1 MCDYAVVRRGVLR
14 LPDLYDAGGAYR
26 YLGVNRRAM
35 VAVAAGILAP
45 LAGLADTR
53 LGFLF
58 SGAWFSATLVSGLCT
73 TFSCDPRVSAAAYA
87 VTEE

>member
-1 MCDYAVVRRGVLR
+1 MTRR
-14 LPDLYDAGGAYR
+14 
-26 YLGVNRRAM
+26 
-35 VAVAAGILAP
+35 AVAAGAAGILTP

-58 SGAWFSATLVSGLCT
+58 SGAWFSATLVSGLVYYVLMR
-73 TFSCDPRVSAAAYA
+73 PARLGAAYA